1 MYQYSQLLME
11 LVTHFKI
18 KLHGIVFI
26 SLILYY
32 NNIILL
38 YYLIILILY
47 YINIKIFLY
56 LIKFL
61 IKFSRTLIHRNHN
74 TNRKIWN

>member
-1 MYQYSQLLME
+1 MALCFY
-11 LVTHFKI
+11 I
-18 KLHGIVFI
+18 I
-26 SLILYY
+26 
-32 NNIILL
+32 NIILL

-61 IKFSRTLIHRNHN
+61 IKFSRTLIHHNHN